1 MFPLVARRT
10 ASTVLFLEQLFLQ
23 DPRASVL
30 CLPWGRGVG
39 EVWCSPMSTYGHFHC
54 PVSTSCFPRCFRC
67 AVRRAHCTIQPSA
80 APPLHPCRPRPLAG
94 PAPPR
99 LTLKASPSPYF
110 RKAYMSTP
118 APAKITQGGY
128 IWPTDTLGLVCT
140 LLLKKILFLKLVA
153 SVTIKRLVCRQRQG
167 SEDGPS

>member
-1 MFPLVARRT
+1 MLTHEHLWSFPLSREHLMLPSVFPVCSQ
-10 ASTVLFLEQLFLQ
+10 ASTLHHPT
-23 DPRASVL
+23 PRR
-30 CLPWGRGVG
+30 P
-39 EVWCSPMSTYGHFHC
+39 
-54 PVSTSCFPRCFRC
+54 
-67 AVRRAHCTIQPSA
+67 
-80 APPLHPCRPRPLAG
+80 APPPVQAPPPCRPRPLAG